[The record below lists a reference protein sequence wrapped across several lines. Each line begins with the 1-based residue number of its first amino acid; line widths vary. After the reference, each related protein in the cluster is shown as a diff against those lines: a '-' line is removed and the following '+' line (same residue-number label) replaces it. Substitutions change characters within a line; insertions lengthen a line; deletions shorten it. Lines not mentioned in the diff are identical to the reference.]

1 MKYLLDTNVILE
13 LVSKNADPK
22 VLNWIDSIEPENIFL
37 SSLTIGELCSGIE
50 KLPESKKKAAL
61 IQWLHNDLLLRF
73 GNRVLSPD
81 AEAMLVWGKLISFLE
96 KKGKV
101 LPAIDSIMAA
111 LAVHHK
117 CILVTRNEGNFNGT
131 GVTIYNPWKGNK

>member
-37 SSLTIGELCSGIE
+37 SSMIIGELCSGIE
-50 KLPESKKKAAL
+50 KLPESKKKATL
-61 IQWLHNDLLLRF
+61 VQWLHNDLLLRF

-81 AEAMLVWGKLISFLE
+81 AEAMLAWGKMTAILE
-96 KKGKV
+96 KKGRV
-101 LPAIDSIMAA
+101 LPAIDSIIAA
-111 LAVHHK
+111 LALHHK
-117 CILVTRNEGNFNGT
+117 CILVTKNAEGFNGT